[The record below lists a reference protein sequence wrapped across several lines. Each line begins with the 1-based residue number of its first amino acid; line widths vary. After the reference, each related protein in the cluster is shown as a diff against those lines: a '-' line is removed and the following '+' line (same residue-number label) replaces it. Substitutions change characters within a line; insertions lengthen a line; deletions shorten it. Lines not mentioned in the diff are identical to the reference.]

1 MCKSDP
7 KSKIGYAYH
16 SDMELHAC
24 SYDHCERPNRV
35 KCIDYWL
42 NKTKLKEK
50 LFHIE
55 FNECNDAEII
65 KLVHSQEYY
74 DKFYQNTDEKY
85 TAFNTGGDIFIN

>member
-1 MCKSDP
+1 M
-7 KSKIGYAYH
+7 GYAYH
-16 SDMELHAC
+16 SDMELHVCA
-24 SYDHCERPNRV
+24 YDHCERPNRV

-74 DKFYQNTDEKY
+74 NKFYQNTDEKY
-85 TAFNTGGDIFIN
+85 TAFKKKCAALFSTLWDM